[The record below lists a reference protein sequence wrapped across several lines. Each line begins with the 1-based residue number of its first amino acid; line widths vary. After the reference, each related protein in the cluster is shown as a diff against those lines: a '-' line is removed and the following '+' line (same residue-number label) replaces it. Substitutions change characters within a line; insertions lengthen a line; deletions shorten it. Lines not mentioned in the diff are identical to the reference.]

1 MGESNLLEKIFLIIK
16 TTTHKEREQIAEG
29 SEILMD
35 MVNTIKKFINDEE
48 IKEMK
53 SFQSKWLDEG
63 RAEGFD
69 DGKQEEKI
77 SVAKKLLNKLSLDD
91 IVEVTG
97 LTKSEIE
104 SLAKNKKRAVTK

>member
-16 TTTHKEREQIAEG
+16 ATTHEEREQIAEG

-77 SVAKKLLNKLSLDD
+77 SIAKTMLKAGEKIEKIISY
-91 IVEVTG
+91 TG
-97 LTKSEIE
+97 LTKQEIE
-104 SLAKNKKRAVTK
+104 GL

>member
-16 TTTHKEREQIAEG
+16 ATTHEEREQIAEG

-53 SFQSKWLDEG
+53 SFQNKWLDEG
-63 RAEGFD
+63 RCIGQISIAKVMLKAGEKIEKIISYTGLS
-69 DGKQEEKI
+69 KQEIE
-77 SVAKKLLNKLSLDD
+77 
-91 IVEVTG
+91 G
-97 LTKSEIE
+97 L
-104 SLAKNKKRAVTK
+104 